1 MFFPR
6 MDRQFISAQMAFIS
20 FIFFAIVALF
30 ASLAT
35 AGEDAGKVNVANFSA
50 GDLTGWEEESFKEH
64 SQYDFV
70 LKGSVLK
77 GGVPV
82 ESVTADSVADQSQ
95 NTSNPEVK
103 VLRAR
108 TQGQAS
114 GLFKEVRIDLR
125 ETPFLNWSW
134 QVQNLFEGN
143 DEKTKE
149 GDDYPARIYVL
160 VSGGIFFWNTK
171 AINYV
176 WSSNQPVGSEWPN
189 AYTGNARMLAVRSGE
204 EQVGQWVNERR
215 NIREDLQRLFG
226 EDITNIDA
234 VAVMVDGD
242 NTGQSASSYFGDI
255 FFSKQ

>member
-6 MDRQFISAQMAFIS
+6 MDRQFICAQTAFNS
-20 FIFFAIVALF
+20 LVVFIIVALF
-30 ASLAT
+30 ASPAT
-35 AGEDAGKVNVANFSA
+35 AGEDAEKVKVANFSA

-70 LKGSVLK
+70 TAGSVLA
-77 GGVPV
+77 
-82 ESVTADSVADQSQ
+82 ESVITPSQ
-95 NTSNPEVK
+95 KSSNPEVK

-226 EDITNIDA
+226 EDMTNIDA

-242 NTGQSASSYFGDI
+242 NTGQSATSYFGDI